1 MDPVDPADPQ
11 HCLKITISDLSR
23 KEPEPELEPEPQFV
37 FLALAPGGNLILTPQ
52 LRLRN
57 TGLKVPKREIFDR
70 SDFPDF
76 YTIT

>member
-23 KEPEPELEPEPQFV
+23 KEPELEPEPQFV
-37 FLALAPGGNLILTPQ
+37 FLALAPGGNLILAPQ

-57 TGLKVPKREIFDR
+57 TGLKVHKGEYFQG
-70 SDFPDF
+70 SDFEF
-76 YTIT
+76 STFS